1 MKVMNGLVMTLEE
14 DKIFLCVWLLYYVG
28 QFCQFANEGAKISIK
43 SYFMKSFFFIV
54 FSSSEVLAK
63 IASVQS
69 KLPTAACWSREK
81 KRGNCEVNLF
91 YVESSF
97 GTTDTTDK
105 SFTVFFA
112 HWGIKFYCQVKI
124 SARWVKIIWP
134 LSCMSCRDEGKAC
147 NHILITL
154 HFHPFWFP
162 CLRCDL
168 IWPLMSR
175 CVTTQVSVN
184 SQIREI
190 KTSHFHFY
198 W

>member
-1 MKVMNGLVMTLEE
+1 MKVMNGLVVTLEE
-14 DKIFLCVWLLYYVG
+14 DKRFLCVWLLYYVG

-69 KLPTAACWSREK
+69 KLPTAACWSRQK

-147 NHILITL
+147 NHTVLWIFISLQL
-154 HFHPFWFP
+154 WYDLW
-162 CLRCDL
+162 CLVAWRL
-168 IWPLMSR
+168 KF
-175 CVTTQVSVN
+175 Q
-184 SQIREI
+184 
-190 KTSHFHFY
+190 
-198 W
+198 